1 MQYCSKCFLSILTL
15 PNAAHPSSSLMF
27 SPAFRWALAQR
38 ALQVLPAGLVPV
50 LVPVLVPGQALT
62 ARKRIGTYEYQ
73 VEVWEKNRKK
83 KRTRQADESLL
94 ILC

>member
-1 MQYCSKCFLSILTL
+1 
-15 PNAAHPSSSLMF
+15 MF
-27 SPAFRWALAQR
+27 SPAFLWALAQR

-73 VEVWEKNRKK
+73 VEVWEKTK
-83 KRTRQADESLL
+83 KRGLGKQMSL
-94 ILC
+94 C

>member
-1 MQYCSKCFLSILTL
+1 MLDPFDQFDSSFL
-15 PNAAHPSSSLMF
+15 
-27 SPAFRWALAQR
+27 WALAQR

-73 VEVWEKNRKK
+73 VEVWGKKK

>member
-1 MQYCSKCFLSILTL
+1 
-15 PNAAHPSSSLMF
+15 MF
-27 SPAFRWALAQR
+27 SPAFLWALAQR

-73 VEVWEKNRKK
+73 VEVWEK

>member
-1 MQYCSKCFLSILTL
+1 MQYCSKSFLSILTL

-27 SPAFRWALAQR
+27 SPAFLWALAQR
-38 ALQVLPAGLVPV
+38 ALQVLPAG

-73 VEVWEKNRKK
+73 IEVWEKNKK

>member
-1 MQYCSKCFLSILTL
+1 MFLIIFTL

-27 SPAFRWALAQR
+27 SPAFLWALAQR

-73 VEVWEKNRKK
+73 VEVWEKNKKK
-83 KRTRQADESLL
+83 KRTRQGDESLL

>member
-1 MQYCSKCFLSILTL
+1 MQYCSKSFLSILTL

-27 SPAFRWALAQR
+27 SPAFLWALAQR

-73 VEVWEKNRKK
+73 VEVWQKK
-83 KRTRQADESLL
+83 ED
-94 ILC
+94 

>member
-1 MQYCSKCFLSILTL
+1 MLDHVRSIRSVSFL
-15 PNAAHPSSSLMF
+15 
-27 SPAFRWALAQR
+27 WALAQR

-50 LVPVLVPGQALT
+50 LVPVMVPVLVPGQALT

-73 VEVWEKNRKK
+73 VEVWEKK